1 MSGYFVFD
9 THSLGRVSCHGGGVV
24 VVTLG
29 FVIRQC
35 IPNKCP
41 WGLGSSVHI
50 VSPRGSVFFV
60 LLTLGAMAGIAALH
74 LLQRE
79 RYGSL
84 AGTPAF
90 LVAFVGVAMMFFGEL
105 RKVVFPGAGVAWLL
119 VIGLLVATLGII
131 AYGVVTTEAG
141 VVPWWCG
148 AALLAGS
155 PLVGFFLYIFSPG
168 DEGLLLGVP
177 WIVMGYAVLRAA
189 GLLTERPSRV
199 R

>member
-1 MSGYFVFD
+1 M
-9 THSLGRVSCHGGGVV
+9 
-24 VVTLG
+24 
-29 FVIRQC
+29 
-35 IPNKCP
+35 
-41 WGLGSSVHI
+41 HI

-60 LLTLGAMAGIAALH
+60 LLVLGAMAGIAALH

-84 AGTPAF
+84 PGTPAF

-105 RKVVFPGAGVAWLL
+105 RKLVLPGAGVAWLL
-119 VIGLLVATLGII
+119 VIGLLVATMGII

-155 PLVGFFLYIFSPG
+155 PLAGFLLYIFSPV
-168 DEGLLLGVP
+168 EGLLQGVP

>member
-1 MSGYFVFD
+1 MA
-9 THSLGRVSCHGGGVV
+9 GGIV

-29 FVIRQC
+29 FVIWLC
-35 IPNKCP
+35 IPNNCP

-50 VSPRGSVFFV
+50 VSPGGSVFFV
-60 LLTLGAMAGIAALH
+60 LLALGAMAGIPALH

-84 AGTPAF
+84 PGTPAF
-90 LVAFVGVAMMFFGEL
+90 LVAFVGVSILFFGEL
-105 RKVVFPGAGVAWLL
+105 RKLVFPGAGVAWLM
-119 VIGLLVATLGII
+119 VIGLLVATMGII

-155 PLVGFFLYIFSPG
+155 PLAGFFLYIFSPG